1 MKVKRLNNYKY
12 MIIALHI
19 VGLIL
24 CCIIAYYQIQLRRQL
39 GYVVFWTT
47 AISGVIQLLMRW
59 EKYLTNVAAKLYGF
73 CWILFSAIGLFFSVV
88 TWQSAYCETDGYIMR
103 ESKGFM
109 GWETAILYKKCGLQ
123 EIERHGYDLAYPEA
137 ITPIDSLGAV
147 IIYGNLPN
155 GEGGCEKDSVIY
167 PMDDDKYFGNIDK
180 VKEYAKQRH
189 LEYVSFE

>member
-1 MKVKRLNNYKY
+1 

-109 GWETAILYKKCGLQ
+109 GWETAILYKKNVDYKKQNCMVMIQLIQ
-123 EIERHGYDLAYPEA
+123 RQLLRQTLSVPLLYM
-137 ITPIDSLGAV
+137 
-147 IIYGNLPN
+147 
-155 GEGGCEKDSVIY
+155 VIY
-167 PMDDDKYFGNIDK
+167 QMEK
-180 VKEYAKQRH
+180 VAVKKTR
-189 LEYVSFE
+189 